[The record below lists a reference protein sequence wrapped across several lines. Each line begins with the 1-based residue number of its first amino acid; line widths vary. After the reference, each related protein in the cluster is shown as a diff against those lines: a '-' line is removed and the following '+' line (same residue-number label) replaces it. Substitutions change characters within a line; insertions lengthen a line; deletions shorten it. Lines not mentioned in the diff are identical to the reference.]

1 MPPNKQSKK
10 TEVNDKS
17 PSFEDALEELEAMVE
32 RMESGQ
38 LPLEKLISN
47 YERGAELIGHC
58 ESVLENAR
66 KRLDLITL
74 KPKAAAGQ
82 SSTDSPDNFN
92 QEDAQEG
99 TSPSNDHND
108 DEIRLF

>member
-74 KPKAAAGQ
+74 KPKSAESK
-82 SSTDSPDNFN
+82 SSTDSTDNSN
-92 QEDAQEG
+92 PVDAQEG
-99 TSPSNDHND
+99 ASSSPDHND